1 MTSMSGIKTP
11 DKARHKRKLSHQ
23 SHTCLFQPG
32 ITGHSMKNIFDMVE
46 DPIEEQK
53 DEDEVT
59 VMSNVDPKERSTR
72 VQDSLSGYEAGGSV
86 QKNHSSD
93 QISMQIKQASKA
105 VNSFEGRNLLE
116 TMTM

>member
-1 MTSMSGIKTP
+1 
-11 DKARHKRKLSHQ
+11 
-23 SHTCLFQPG
+23 
-32 ITGHSMKNIFDMVE
+32 MKNIFDMVE